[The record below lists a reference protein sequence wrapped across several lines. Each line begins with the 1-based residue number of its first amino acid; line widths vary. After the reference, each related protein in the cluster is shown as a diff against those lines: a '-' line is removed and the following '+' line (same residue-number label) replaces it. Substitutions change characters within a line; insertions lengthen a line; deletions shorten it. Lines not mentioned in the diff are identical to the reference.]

1 MSLLAQIAIFLA
13 AAVIAIP
20 IFRRF
25 KLGSVLGYLDR
36 RHHHRAGCLGLISR
50 SRPPQHIAE
59 FGIVLLMFVIG
70 LELQPSRLWVLR
82 KPIFGLGWRRW
93 WLTTA
98 RIGAAAYFA
107 FGSQPGN
114 PPWSSASACPCP
126 RRPWRCSCW
135 PSAASSIPSSG
146 APHSASCCSR
156 TSRSCPRWP
165 CCRCSVWPRQNPRP
179 AGGWLVLKL
188 IAVLAAVI
196 IGGRYVL
203 RPMLRIVA
211 ATRVAEA
218 FTAAGLLIVMG
229 TALLVSQVGLSL
241 SLGAFL
247 AGVLLADSE
256 FRHELEADIEPF
268 KGLLLGLFFI
278 SVGMSANL
286 AWCAT
291 NPLLIIGLTL
301 AFMLLKVGV
310 LWVIGRCRGTRPMPA
325 AAWPFSLPSGG
336 EFAFVCSVWRRVSAS
351 WIADAELLVLVVTAS
366 MILSPCCSRCYDVTF
381 KPPESDSGRST
392 RRSELYPKVIIA
404 GFGRFGQIV
413 GRILRAKQI
422 PFTALEA
429 SQTQVDFLRRFGN
442 QVFYGDAS
450 RLELLRAAHAENA
463 EVFVLAIDDVE
474 ASVRTAELIRKHF
487 PHLKIFARARNRQ
500 HAFRL
505 MDLDVRYV
513 IRETLVSSL
522 EMSVQVLEALGLS
535 KIKGVGNGAS
545 LSHARRSDHGETA
558 AVKDDEKQVLQTTA
572 NPPSSC
578 CTCSKPTA
586 TTHETEAGHSET
598 RRRCAVPGILDVL
611 MRDSAAPWYRSS
623 RSW

>member
-25 KLGSVLGYLDR
+25 KLGSVLGYLT
-36 RHHHRAGCLGLISR
+36 AGIIIGPASLGLVESVDAT
-50 SRPPQHIAE
+50 QQIAE

-82 KPIFGLGWRRW
+82 KPIFGLGSAQVAF
-93 WLTTA
+93 TTIVVG
-98 RIGAAAYFA
+98 IGTYFIFQQSWQSSLVIGFGLSMSSTALALQLLAERGQLHSQFGRSSFSILLFQDISVMPALALLPLLGVAAAKS
-107 FGSQPGN
+107 GGPGG
-114 PPWSSASACPCP
+114 
-126 RRPWRCSCW
+126 
-135 PSAASSIPSSG
+135 I
-146 APHSASCCSR
+146 
-156 TSRSCPRWP
+156 
-165 CCRCSVWPRQNPRP
+165 
-179 AGGWLVLKL
+179 LVLKF
-188 IAVLAAVI
+188 IAVLGIVV

-211 ATRVAEA
+211 ATKVAEA
-218 FTAAGLLIVMG
+218 MTAAGLLVVIG

-286 AWCAT
+286 ELVREK
-291 NPLLIIGLTL
+291 PMLIIALTV
-301 AFMLLKVGV
+301 AFMLIKVAILYGV
-310 LWVIGRCRGTRPMPA
+310 GRVSGLSPIASRGLA
-325 AAWPFSLPSGG
+325 VSLPSGG
-336 EFAFVCSVWRRVSAS
+336 EFAFVLFGIAAS
-351 WIADAELLVLVVTAS
+351 LGVMDAKIAELLVLVVTGS
-366 MILSPCCSRCYDVTF
+366 MILSPVLLVLYDVTF
-381 KPPESDSGRST
+381 KHNESDGRPFDT
-392 RRSELYPKVIIA
+392 PAELYPKVIIA

-442 QVFYGDAS
+442 QVYYGDAS

-463 EVFVLAIDDVE
+463 EVFVLAIDDAD
-474 ASVRTAELIRKHF
+474 ASVRTAELIRQHF

-505 MDLDVRYV
+505 MDLDVRYT

-522 EMSVQVLEALGLS
+522 ELSVQVLEALGLS
-535 KIKGVGNGAS
+535 KSKSV
-545 LSHARRSDHGETA
+545 ETVA
-558 AVKDDEKQVLQTTA
+558 QFRAHDEITMAKQHAVKNDEKKFLETSRESAEQLQ
-572 NPPSSC
+572 
-578 CTCSKPTA
+578 
-586 TTHETEAGHSET
+586 HLFET
-598 RRRCAVPGILDVL
+598 
-611 MRDSAAPWYRSS
+611 DSDQPAAPQ
-623 RSW
+623 

>member
-25 KLGSVLGYLDR
+25 KLGSVLGYLT
-36 RHHHRAGCLGLISR
+36 AGIIIGPSSLGLIETIDAT
-50 SRPPQHIAE
+50 QHIAE

-82 KPIFGLGWRRW
+82 KPIFGLGSAQVAA
-93 WLTTA
+93 TTVIIA
-98 RIGAAAYFA
+98 AAAYLIVGRSWQSALVIGFGLSMSSTALALQLLAERGQLNSHFGRSA
-107 FGSQPGN
+107 FSILLFQDISVMPALALLPLLGVAAAKSAPGS
-114 PPWSSASACPCP
+114 
-126 RRPWRCSCW
+126 
-135 PSAASSIPSSG
+135 
-146 APHSASCCSR
+146 
-156 TSRSCPRWP
+156 
-165 CCRCSVWPRQNPRP
+165 
-179 AGGWLVLKL
+179 GGWLVLKL
-188 IAVLAAVI
+188 VAVLGLVI

-218 FTAAGLLIVMG
+218 FTAAGLLIVLG

-278 SVGMSANL
+278 AVGMSANL
-286 AWCAT
+286 SMVRER
-291 NPLLIIGLTL
+291 PLTIIGLTL

-310 LWVIGRCRGTRPMPA
+310 LMLVGRLSGLSPA
-325 AAWPFSLPSGG
+325 ASRGLAFSLPSGG
-336 EFAFVCSVWRRVSAS
+336 EFAFVLFGLAATLG
-351 WIADAELLVLVVTAS
+351 IMDPEDAELLVLVVTAS
-366 MILSPCCSRCYDVTF
+366 MILSPVLMALYDVTF
-381 KPPESDSGRST
+381 KAPQAEDRPFDT
-392 RRSELYPKVIIA
+392 PAELYPKVIIA

-413 GRILRAKQI
+413 GRILRAKKI

-429 SQTQVDFLRRFGN
+429 NQTQVDFLRRFGN

-450 RLELLRAAHAENA
+450 RLELLRASHAENA
-463 EVFVLAIDDVE
+463 EVFVLAVDDVE

-487 PHLKIFARARNRQ
+487 PDLKIFARARNRQ
-500 HAFRL
+500 HAYRL

-522 EMSVQVLEALGLS
+522 ELSVQVLEALGLS
-535 KIKGVGNGAS
+535 K
-545 LSHARRSDHGETA
+545 ARALETA
-558 AVKDDEKQVLQTTA
+558 HRFRVHDELTMAKQQSVKDDETKFLQTTRESA
-572 NPPSSC
+572 EQLL
-578 CTCSKPTA
+578 
-586 TTHETEAGHSET
+586 HLFEADSDVDDEDAQTGS
-598 RRRCAVPGILDVL
+598 RRRP
-611 MRDSAAPWYRSS
+611 AANN
-623 RSW
+623 

>member
-13 AAVIAIP
+13 SAVIAIP

-25 KLGSVLGYLDR
+25 KLGSALGYLT
-36 RHHHRAGCLGLISR
+36 AGIIIGPASLGLIS
-50 SRPPQHIAE
+50 SVDATANIAQ

-82 KPIFGLGWRRW
+82 RSILGLGAAQVAV
-93 WLTTA
+93 TTVLL
-98 RIGAAAYFA
+98 GSAAYFIFQQTWQSALIIGFGLSMSSTALALQLLAERGQLNSQFGRSA
-107 FGSQPGN
+107 FSILLFQDVSVLPALALLPLLGV
-114 PPWSSASACPCP
+114 ASAK
-126 RRPWRCSCW
+126 
-135 PSAASSIPSSG
+135 SAGP
-146 APHSASCCSR
+146 
-156 TSRSCPRWP
+156 
-165 CCRCSVWPRQNPRP
+165 
-179 AGGWLVLKL
+179 GGWLVIKL
-188 IAVLAAVI
+188 VAVLLAVI

-203 RPMLRIVA
+203 RPMLRIIA

-218 FTAAGLLIVMG
+218 FTAAGLLIVLG

-286 AWCAT
+286 SLVRDE
-291 NPLLIIGLTL
+291 PFLIIGLT
-301 AFMLLKVGV
+301 AGFMALKIGI
-310 LWVIGRCRGTRPMPA
+310 LWAIGRLSGLSPA
-325 AAWPFSLPSGG
+325 ASRGLAISLPSGG
-336 EFAFVCSVWRRVSAS
+336 EFAFVLFGLAAAIGVMDRET
-351 WIADAELLVLVVTAS
+351 AELLVLVVTAS
-366 MILSPCCSRCYDVTF
+366 MILSPVLLALFDVTF
-381 KPPESDSGRST
+381 KANESDGRPFDKPV
-392 RRSELYPKVIIA
+392 ELYPKVIIA

-413 GRILRAKQI
+413 GRILLAKKI
-422 PFTALEA
+422 AFTALEA
-429 SQTQVDFLRRFGN
+429 NQTQVDFLRQFGN
-442 QVFYGDAS
+442 QVYYGDAS

-463 EVFVLAIDDVE
+463 EIFVLAIDDAD

-505 MDLDVRYV
+505 MDLEVRYS

-535 KIKGVGNGAS
+535 KSKA
-545 LSHARRSDHGETA
+545 LETVHRFRVHDEA
-558 AVKDDEKQVLQTTA
+558 TMAKQQAIRDDEKKFL
-572 NPPSSC
+572 
-578 CTCSKPTA
+578 A
-586 TTHETEAGHSET
+586 TTRESAEQLLHLFEADTAQPEEP
-598 RRRCAVPGILDVL
+598 ALEP
-611 MRDSAAPWYRSS
+611 S
-623 RSW
+623 RANSTA